1 MATVTGEAD
10 APAPSS
16 HRARPLSISQRYSTR
31 QNRNDLVDALL
42 PLIPGVVRGP
52 DGLINMKG
60 ARASQGGTLVN
71 NGNATDPVTGNASV
85 NLPID
90 VVDSVKVIANPYDP
104 EYGRMTGAV
113 ASVETIAGRMNSFH
127 ATVQNVLARPRKRN
141 DDFIGIESATPRLT
155 VTGPIVKDKIAFTQS
170 FEYRFVRTPVSSLPP
185 LQRDIKYEGFNS
197 FSHVDAI
204 VSQSQSLTASFALY
218 PNKINYLGLNT
229 FAPQPSTPDLH
240 QRGYL
245 GTIQHRDANGPDS
258 LLVSQFSYQ
267 RLDADLTANSSDPYQ
282 LLVETTRGGFFNQQH
297 WQVYRTEWQESYR
310 RNVNNLLG
318 AHQFKIGVDFAH
330 SSYEGL
336 SRFDPVSIVG
346 SSNVAIE
353 RIIFTPAN
361 RFTVRQ
367 NEIAWFLA
375 DTWRPFQR
383 LSLDLGLRFDRDSI
397 TDSINQVRGAGFA
410 LMLTKDAKT
419 VLKGGAGLFYDR
431 VPLNIV
437 SFPFLPERTIESLGP
452 DGAVLS
458 FVSYR
463 NQIAGGLR
471 DPRSVGWNVELDRQV
486 TFCAA
491 SPPGFPRAQHKPRF
505 SCNPDSIAQV
515 LSVSNAGRSFYRE
528 VQITGTYKIRRGT
541 LNASYVWSNAHGTL
555 NDFSQFFGNDPVAI
569 IQPDANGRLAF
580 DAPNRFLAWGQWNAP
595 WKMTVLPVMDVHTG
609 FPYSVMD

>member
-1 MATVTGEAD
+1 MQSLLTMCILGGLALFGPVRSQAEACDAITGTVYTVESTGAKSMVAGAMVRLTSPSLSLETTTSPTGTYSFAAVPQNTYRVDVTAPGLSGSKTVTLGSDPTLEVQIELTVNAVKESVTVTGEAN
-10 APAPSS
+10 APVPVQSSSETVIDKSTVFNAP
-16 HRARPLSISQRYSTR
+16 
-31 QNRNDLVDALL
+31 NRNDRVDALL

-170 FEYRFVRTPVSSLPP
+170 FEYRFVRTPVSSLPQ

-197 FSHVDAI
+197 FSQVDAI
-204 VSQSQSLTASFALY
+204 LSQSQSLTASFALY

-229 FAPQPSTPDLH
+229 FAPQSSTPDLH

-245 GTIQHRDANGPDS
+245 GTIQHRDATGPDS

-267 RLDADLTANSSDPYQ
+267 RLDADLTANSPDPYQ

-297 WQVYRTEWQESYR
+297 RQVYRTEWQESYR

-336 SRFDPVSIVG
+336 QPIRPRQHRRVLQRRDRTHHVYAGNPLHGPAERDRLVSRGHMAALPTSYRSIWVS
-346 SSNVAIE
+346 
-353 RIIFTPAN
+353 
-361 RFTVRQ
+361 
-367 NEIAWFLA
+367 
-375 DTWRPFQR
+375 
-383 LSLDLGLRFDRDSI
+383 DSI
-397 TDSINQVRGAGFA
+397 G
-410 LMLTKDAKT
+410 
-419 VLKGGAGLFYDR
+419 
-431 VPLNIV
+431 
-437 SFPFLPERTIESLGP
+437 
-452 DGAVLS
+452 
-458 FVSYR
+458 
-463 NQIAGGLR
+463 
-471 DPRSVGWNVELDRQV
+471 
-486 TFCAA
+486 
-491 SPPGFPRAQHKPRF
+491 
-505 SCNPDSIAQV
+505 
-515 LSVSNAGRSFYRE
+515 
-528 VQITGTYKIRRGT
+528 IR
-541 LNASYVWSNAHGTL
+541 
-555 NDFSQFFGNDPVAI
+555 
-569 IQPDANGRLAF
+569 
-580 DAPNRFLAWGQWNAP
+580 
-595 WKMTVLPVMDVHTG
+595 
-609 FPYSVMD
+609 